1 MAHFFID
8 RPIFAWVVAIMIMLG
23 GGFALHTLPVA
34 QYPNIASPEVAIRAF
49 YPGASAKT
57 VEESVTQV
65 IEQQMKGI
73 DNLMYMYSSSDSSGQ
88 CELNFAF
95 DASANIDIA
104 QVQVQ
109 NKLQLATP
117 MLPLVVQRQGISVL
131 KSVRNYLLVISLYS
145 DDGSMENSD
154 IGDYVS
160 SYIQDPISRLSG
172 VGETTVF
179 GAQYAMRIWLDP
191 EKMEQ
196 YKLNPSDI
204 MLAITEQNEQVTGGQ
219 VGAGPALPGQEINLT
234 INASSRL
241 ESTAQFESIF
251 IRTLEDGAALLLKD
265 VARVELNNERFTAI
279 GLFNGHPSA
288 GLAIKLASGANA
300 LETAARVHAEMDEL
314 AKFFPQGLK
323 FSYAYD
329 TAPIVEES
337 INSVYRTL
345 IEAIVLVFFIMY
357 LFLQSFRAT
366 LIPTIAI
373 PVVLLGTFGVLYLGG
388 FTINTLTMFGM
399 VLAIGLLVD
408 DAIVVV
414 ENVERLMRE
423 EGLGPKEAAKKSMT
437 QITGALV
444 GVAMVIS
451 AVFVPMAFMGG
462 STGVIYR
469 QFSITIV
476 TAMTLSVIIAIV
488 LTPALCATMLPQQ
501 VHHAS
506 EGLFGRFNR
515 WFDRLT
521 GRYQHKVGKLLV
533 RPHRWLAIFAMC
545 LGLIVIM
552 FNRLPS
558 SFLPEEDQSVL
569 FINVQLPAGATF
581 ERSGAVMDTVRDYFL
596 NEEADSVNS
605 VFTVTGFS
613 FSGAGQ
619 NAALAFVK
627 LKPLS
632 ERRDKNQK
640 VQALMRRAWARFGGM
655 PEANVYAFFPPAVME
670 LGSATGF
677 DFEIIDR
684 AGMGHDALME
694 ARDVVLAKAR
704 SNPALRNVRHN
715 GLNDV
720 EQLEL
725 EIDLAKAGAQ
735 SLRKGEINTSIA
747 AYWGGTYVNDF
758 TDKGRTKKV
767 FIQADAPFR
776 MQASDFDKYYVR
788 NHKGEMVPFSSFASM
803 YSVFGSPRL
812 ERYQGQPSI
821 EILGEAAEGYSSGQA
836 MSAMENIAQELP
848 SGFGYAWTSISYQ
861 EKLSGD
867 QAPMLYTV
875 SLIVVFL
882 CLAAL
887 YESWTI
893 PLSVLLVAPLG
904 VLGALIGVWLR
915 DMSNDIYFQ
924 IGFLTVVGLSAKNS
938 ILIVEFAKDLYQE
951 GQELLEATRHAVR
964 LRLRPIIM
972 TSLCFVL
979 GVIPLALSRS
989 AGSGGQNALGT
1000 AVVFGVVTATAL
1012 GIFYTPVFF
1021 VLVTKFFDR
1030 YKTKQASKHKT
1041 IPASAD
1047 TTRSP

>member
-8 RPIFAWVVAIMIMLG
+8 RPIFAWVVAILIMLG
-23 GGFALHTLPVA
+23 GVFALYSLPVS

-95 DASANIDIA
+95 EAGTNIDIA

-117 MLPLVVQRQGISVL
+117 MLPQVVQRQGISVL

-145 DDGSMENSD
+145 DDGSMGNSD
-154 IGDYVS
+154 IGDYVA

-179 GAQYAMRIWLDP
+179 GAQYAMRVWLDP

-196 YKLNPSDI
+196 FRLNPTDI
-204 MLAITEQNEQVTGGQ
+204 ILAISEQNEQVTGGQ
-219 VGAGPALPGQEINLT
+219 IGAGPALPGQEINLT

-241 ESTAQFESIF
+241 ESTKEFENIF
-251 IRTLEDGAALLLKD
+251 IRNLEDGSVLLLKD
-265 VARVELNNERFTAI
+265 VARIELNNERFTAN

-300 LETAARVHAEMDEL
+300 LDTAARIHTEMDEL
-314 AKFFPQGLK
+314 AKFFPQGLT

-329 TAPIVEES
+329 TSPVVQES
-337 INSVYRTL
+337 IDAVYHTL
-345 IEAIVLVFFIMY
+345 VEAIVLVFLIMY

-423 EGLGPKEAAKKSMT
+423 EGLSPRDAAKKSMD

-451 AVFVPMAFMGG
+451 AVFIPMAFMGG
-462 STGVIYR
+462 SSGVIYR

-488 LTPALCATMLPQQ
+488 LTPALCATILPQQ

-521 GRYQHKVGKLLV
+521 KRYQNKVGKLLV
-533 RPHRWLAIFAMC
+533 RPHRWLVIFALC

-558 SFLPEEDQSVL
+558 AFLPEEDQSVL
-569 FINVQLPAGATF
+569 FVNVQLPAGATF
-581 ERSGAVMDTVRDYFL
+581 ERTDAVMDIVRDYFL
-596 NEEADSVNS
+596 NEEKESVEC
-605 VFTVTGFS
+605 VFTVSGFS

-632 ERRDKNQK
+632 ERKDKSLR
-640 VQALMRRAWARFGGM
+640 VQAIMGRAWGKFGPI
-655 PEANVYAFFPPAVME
+655 PEANVYTFFPPAVME

-684 AGMGHDALME
+684 AGMGHDALMQ
-694 ARDVVLAKAR
+694 ARDFVLQEANK
-704 SNPALRNVRHN
+704 NPALRNVRHN

-725 EIDLAKAGAQ
+725 DIDLAKAGAQ
-735 SLRKGEINTSIA
+735 SLRKGEINTAVA
-747 AYWGGTYVNDF
+747 AYWGGVYVNDF
-758 TDKGRTKKV
+758 TDKGRTKRV
-767 FIQADAPFR
+767 FIQADAPYR
-776 MQASDFDKYYVR
+776 MQASDFDKYFIR
-788 NHKGEMVPFSSFASM
+788 NNKGEMVPFSSFTSLR
-803 YSVFGSPRL
+803 STFGSPRL
-812 ERYQGQPSI
+812 ERYQGQPAI
-821 EILGEAAEGYSSGQA
+821 EILGEPSAGYSSGQA
-836 MSAMENIAQELP
+836 MSAMEHIAQELP

-861 EKLSGD
+861 EKMSGD

-893 PLSVLLVAPLG
+893 PLSVLLVAPVG
-904 VLGALIGVWLR
+904 VFGALVGVWLR

-964 LRLRPIIM
+964 MRLRPIIM

-979 GVIPLALSRS
+979 GVIPLAISQS

-1000 AVVFGVVTATAL
+1000 AVVFGVITATAL

-1021 VLVTKFFDR
+1021 VLITRFFDR
-1030 YKTKQASKHKT
+1030 NKKDTRRKHKT
-1041 IPASAD
+1041 ILASAD
-1047 TTRSP
+1047 TTANS